1 MRTNGKPRQ
10 PGTSRAPAENAKN
23 RIQTFAKMMRVLRSF
38 SRVDRH
44 LPLAAIAE
52 NAQLP
57 RATAHRILS
66 ALREIGFIEQDIRRG
81 TYCLGLGLF
90 ELGSLARAN
99 MDLMREA
106 KPLVDEL
113 ARASATAAHLGVFNG
128 MEIVVVEREDQPGHV
143 MRGARLFET
152 APAYCTGLGKAVLA
166 HQPQEV
172 LDRIVAAGL
181 KRYTRNTLTTV
192 LALQRDL
199 ARVRQRGYATDKGE
213 HQLWTHCVA
222 APIRDASGRVFSA
235 VSVTGPI
242 EQVSAERTP
251 VLAELVVQTAA
262 SISRQLGHEAD
273 DDSTDARASS
283 QVGSTQR
290 PRRSAYA
297 PK

>member
-1 MRTNGKPRQ
+1 MRTTGKPR
-10 PGTSRAPAENAKN
+10 PTSTSRTPAADAKN
-23 RIQTFAKMMRVLRSF
+23 RIQTYTKMMKVLRSF

-44 LPLAAIAE
+44 LPLASIAE
-52 NAQLP
+52 TADLP

-66 ALREIGFIEQDIRRG
+66 ALREIGFIEQDTRRG

-90 ELGSLARAN
+90 ELGSLAHAN

-113 ARASATAAHLGVFNG
+113 AHTSATAAHLGVFNG
-128 MEIVVVEREDQPGHV
+128 MQIVVVEREDQPGHAV
-143 MRGARLFET
+143 RASRPLET

-166 HQPQEV
+166 HQPREV
-172 LDRIVAAGL
+172 FDRIVAAGL
-181 KRYTRNTLTTV
+181 KRYTRNTLTTAA
-192 LALQRDL
+192 ALQRDL
-199 ARVRQRGYATDKGE
+199 VRIRQRGYATDKGE

-235 VSVTGPI
+235 VSVTGSS

-262 SISRQLGHEAD
+262 SISRQLGYEAEG
-273 DDSTDARASS
+273 
-283 QVGSTQR
+283 GS
-290 PRRSAYA
+290 Y
-297 PK
+297 